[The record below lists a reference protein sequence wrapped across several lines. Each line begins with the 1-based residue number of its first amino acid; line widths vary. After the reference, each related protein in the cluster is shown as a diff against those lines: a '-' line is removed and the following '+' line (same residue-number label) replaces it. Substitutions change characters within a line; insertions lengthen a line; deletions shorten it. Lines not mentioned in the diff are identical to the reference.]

1 MVVLPIIIVRPFL
14 PTRCAT
20 VAPPFARH
28 AVCPLC
34 FCPIFLSQALSTSGA
49 LHGVQGGANG
59 QKAARLAQ
67 MPTDDSDSHDD
78 DDDDDD
84 ADDEDDDDDDGDG
97 GQRQTAD
104 GAQAADR

>member
-1 MVVLPIIIVRPFL
+1 M
-14 PTRCAT
+14 
-20 VAPPFARH
+20 
-28 AVCPLC
+28 
-34 FCPIFLSQALSTSGA
+34 STFGA

-59 QKAARLAQ
+59 QKKAPLAQ

-84 ADDEDDDDDDGDG
+84 ADDEDDDDDDDGDG

>member
-1 MVVLPIIIVRPFL
+1 M
-14 PTRCAT
+14 
-20 VAPPFARH
+20 
-28 AVCPLC
+28 
-34 FCPIFLSQALSTSGA
+34 STSGA

-59 QKAARLAQ
+59 QKAAPLAQ
-67 MPTDDSDSHDD
+67 MPTNDSDSHDD

>member
-1 MVVLPIIIVRPFL
+1 MLAWGREQLRLRQGQAIAEKHRHGRTRVAVVKQKVLKSSK
-14 PTRCAT
+14 
-20 VAPPFARH
+20 AP
-28 AVCPLC
+28 
-34 FCPIFLSQALSTSGA
+34 
-49 LHGVQGGANG
+49 
-59 QKAARLAQ
+59 LAQ
-67 MPTDDSDSHDD
+67 MPTNDSDSHDD